1 MFCLVLSSV
10 YYSSTMYVQFNYKYC
25 VPMLMAGQTIALG
38 ITCELAQGC
47 YPVCVCTAGLCVWS
61 CRFVY
66 IYKYIR
72 KPTRRVCVCVCVCP
86 KNWLFEVLSPENLLL
101 VQFTGRSLSLTAKK
115 GAYYTRSFIQG
126 KKFRG
131 ILLKGQEKVSGKLY
145 YGTVCTDSA

>member
-1 MFCLVLSSV
+1 MGFLCSTLLSDFGNKAVAVVTDVKIPGLLSLRLCIQVFVNQVIVVLFGFKF
-10 YYSSTMYVQFNYKYC
+10 SSTMYVQFNYKYC

-72 KPTRRVCVCVCVCP
+72 KPTRRVCVQKTGCVRSCHLKISC
-86 KNWLFEVLSPENLLL
+86 WCNLL
-101 VQFTGRSLSLTAKK
+101 VAH
-115 GAYYTRSFIQG
+115 
-126 KKFRG
+126 
-131 ILLKGQEKVSGKLY
+131 
-145 YGTVCTDSA
+145 